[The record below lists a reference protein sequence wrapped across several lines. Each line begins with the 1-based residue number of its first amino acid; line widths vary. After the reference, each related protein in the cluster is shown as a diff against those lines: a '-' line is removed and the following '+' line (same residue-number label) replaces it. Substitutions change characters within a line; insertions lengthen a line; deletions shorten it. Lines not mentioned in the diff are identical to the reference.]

1 MSFSHLMLTQPEVAG
16 RLSREAEKGMIP
28 QSVMILGSDYSS
40 RMTAAVELALTFL
53 SEEDAYQSLDVQDLV
68 ILSNRN
74 SQLRIRALLSVFRR
88 SRNRRSWLM
97 LLHETRILLLSYHAA
112 LNESG
117 DKEAFRCAGELGE
130 LIYSYRDDFSEK
142 ELDKFIQS
150 FEKLSGNLFASM
162 KKRSPFSIDQVRD
175 IQAFLQ
181 LESDRGKAV
190 ILENIEDVTAGA
202 MNSLLKILEEPPA
215 HAVFILATTDPQKV
229 LPTIQS
235 RCQRYDFRRIPA
247 EIMAAALEDIAQKD
261 GFLLDHD
268 AADILAAMG
277 DGSMRDSISLLDRAR
292 GAAFHV
298 TADVVTEALGLA
310 TEREIMAIFD
320 AVLRCDAAGAV
331 AAFTD
336 CYMSGRDLITIFDD
350 LLSLLRDI
358 YLYKATG
365 QTDYLLSRW
374 RRQVPGLADR
384 CTAARLENCIEAIH
398 YFLGRTTRTAA
409 KRLDGEMCLIKMSL
423 PDWGVPQPAALP
435 QDEPRQA
442 AAPAQPPAAPAQ
454 TSAPPSSSAAPS
466 APDDDGPPPWDDVPP
481 PDAMPAFDTPAP
493 PAQAPAAAPNR
504 AQYDAPAAPT
514 AGFDTLR
521 RALDGKVNSAIK
533 AYLGLAQTREADGG
547 IYIEVPEESLIF
559 MDKPEVLALIDEAG
573 RSAGYAFAKVGK
585 QQPRQA
591 EDPLEQL
598 SSRARTLGVPV
609 HVK

>member
-1 MSFSHLMLTQPEVAG
+1 MSYTALYRKFRPQEFEDVKGQEHIVTTLKNQIKADRIGHAYLFCGTRGTGKTTVA
-16 RLSREAEKGMIP
+16 KI
-28 QSVMILGSDYSS
+28 
-40 RMTAAVELALTFL
+40 
-53 SEEDAYQSLDVQDLV
+53 
-68 ILSNRN
+68 
-74 SQLRIRALLSVFRR
+74 
-88 SRNRRSWLM
+88 
-97 LLHETRILLLSYHAA
+97 
-112 LNESG
+112 
-117 DKEAFRCAGELGE
+117 
-130 LIYSYRDDFSEK
+130 
-142 ELDKFIQS
+142 
-150 FEKLSGNLFASM
+150 FA
-162 KKRSPFSIDQVRD
+162 
-175 IQAFLQ
+175 
-181 LESDRGKAV
+181 KAV
-190 ILENIEDVTAGA
+190 NCEHPVDGSPCGECPTCRAIAAGNSMNVIEIDAASNNGVDNIRELRQEAVYAPTELKYRVYIIDEVHMLSQGA
-202 MNSLLKILEEPPA
+202 SNALLKILEEPPA

-374 RRQVPGLADR
+374 RRQVPGLAGR

-409 KRLDGEMCLIKMSL
+409 KRLDGEMCLIRMSL
-423 PDWGVPQPAALP
+423 PDRNIPQPAVPA

-442 AAPAQPPAAPAQ
+442 AAPAQPPAAPTQ
-454 TSAPPSSSAAPS
+454 TSVPPAS
-466 APDDDGPPPWDDVPP
+466 DDDGPPPWDDVPP

-493 PAQAPAAAPNR
+493 PAPAQAPAPKR
-504 AQYDAPAAPT
+504 VQYDAPAAPA

-609 HVK
+609 RVK